1 MIEKITART
10 GTALTVLLLAGG
22 PMIAAGCSSN
32 EATSPAATTIADS
45 KTVDADDVMFA
56 QMMIPHHE
64 QAIELS
70 DMALDPTTNASP
82 EVLALAER
90 IKAAQ
95 DPEISRMSALL
106 EAWGE
111 PVSPMDGMDHGSM
124 MSGMLS
130 AAELAA
136 IDALTGSAFDDAWLA
151 AMVAHHQGAISMAQ
165 EVLDNGS
172 DIEIRSLAEAIIAG
186 QQAEIDEMNAL
197 LAA

>member
-1 MIEKITART
+1 MIEKITTRT
-10 GTALTVLLLAGG
+10 GIALTVLLMAGG
-22 PMIAAGCSSN
+22 PIVAAGCSSN
-32 EATSPAATTIADS
+32 DAASPASTTIADS
-45 KTVDADDVMFA
+45 PTVDADDVMFT

-70 DMALDPTTNASP
+70 DMALDPTTDASP

-95 DPEISRMSALL
+95 DPEIARMSALL
-106 EAWGE
+106 AAWGE
-111 PVSPMDGMDHGSM
+111 PESPMDGMDHSSM

-136 IDALTGSAFDDAWLA
+136 IDALTGSSFDDAWLA
-151 AMVAHHQGAISMAQ
+151 AMVAHHQGAIAMAQ

-172 DIEIRSLAEAIIAG
+172 DPEIRSLAEAIIAG